1 MGMGKPPGM
10 QPVAMQPAN
19 FQPVITPQSST
30 DITKLKQNWETTEK
44 NKQMALNKAM
54 QRMKEKNQEQGASSP
69 PSFIPMKKLE
79 QTNVDNVFNQTQ
91 LVKKNIKLSINPKI
105 SEASNLFDAT
115 DMYGKNDPQ
124 MTNMYANMVGN
135 NESRNMM
142 DPRSRIE
149 MEAVG
154 NRAKLKEQ
162 LRKQMIEKEKQDEL
176 QRIKAEMEKEIRRE
190 FEADMEKER
199 KKLLLEDPK
208 LKAEMQKLEMITEV
222 KRKQEEQKSKEEKEN

>member
-30 DITKLKQNWETTEK
+30 DIQKLKQNWETTEK

-79 QTNVDNVFNQTQ
+79 QTNVDNVFN
-91 LVKKNIKLSINPKI
+91 
-105 SEASNLFDAT
+105 AT

-135 NESRNMM
+135 NERNMM

-176 QRIKAEMEKEIRRE
+176 QRIKAEMEKEI
-190 FEADMEKER
+190 
-199 KKLLLEDPK
+199 
-208 LKAEMQKLEMITEV
+208 
-222 KRKQEEQKSKEEKEN
+222 

>member
-30 DITKLKQNWETTEK
+30 DIQKLKQNWETTEK

-54 QRMKEKNQEQGASSP
+54 QRMKEENQEQGASSP

-135 NESRNMM
+135 NERNMM

-162 LRKQMIEKEKQDEL
+162 LRK
-176 QRIKAEMEKEIRRE
+176 EIRRE
-190 FEADMEKER
+190 LEADMEKER

-208 LKAEMQKLEMITEV
+208 LKAEMQKLEMIKEV